1 MKRSSI
7 LLAVLSLFVLASC
20 SSLDAPKEVYPSSTD
35 FTSGELAKLIEV
47 VDEPCQL
54 SYAEKDG
61 VIGSQYIMLKVKL
74 RLIKESPDLQELDPR
89 DIDFASLSSVAIVKL
104 QDKNGIMLQELKVKS
119 EDLLKFKKLL
129 QRNVGDMETITFEEE
144 FHSSEE
150 TSKWFEQTKAFSP
163 YQTGDIAALNAKKGA
178 KFALNLSGKFGGADD
193 AVLTYDDKTDDGVI
207 EFTIDGVKNVRK
219 VKMGSYD
226 SSTNT
231 LILNEYFTNGK
242 YVGDFVGTWKNGV
255 YQGVFT
261 NTKGGSV
268 NFKLYGTGNKAFYG
282 TSVSSR
288 GNVAPEKGGSEDWDA
303 LLAAYE
309 QYVDKYISY
318 VKKAAKGDITALT
331 EYPSLMKKAQQ
342 LSDKIQKAQG
352 ELSSSQVARFNKIS
366 AKMIKAAQEMQ

>member
-1 MKRSSI
+1 MKTSTLII
-7 LLAVLSLFVLASC
+7 L
-20 SSLDAPKEVYPSSTD
+20 
-35 FTSGELAKLIEV
+35 
-47 VDEPCQL
+47 
-54 SYAEKDG
+54 
-61 VIGSQYIMLKVKL
+61 
-74 RLIKESPDLQELDPR
+74 
-89 DIDFASLSSVAIVKL
+89 AIVCAIIFIAPL
-104 QDKNGIMLQELKVKS
+104 AMYNGHG
-119 EDLLKFKKLL
+119 EDD
-129 QRNVGDMETITFEEE
+129 G
-144 FHSSEE
+144 
-150 TSKWFEQTKAFSP
+150 
-163 YQTGDIAALNAKKGA
+163 Y
-178 KFALNLSGKFGGADD
+178 FGGADD

-207 EFTIDGVKNVRK
+207 EFTINGVKNVRK

-352 ELSSSQVARFNKIS
+352 ELSSALSRLMAVT
-366 AKMIKAAQEMQ
+366 